1 MIRFIP
7 HLLCDLR
14 VLRAISF
21 QPIELGGFS
30 SATKWG
36 FGVGRCCCPL
46 SRSNCC
52 PALRHARSAPPLPLC
67 PALRSSRPAPP
78 RPSSPGILAPAP
90 PSLPSQLLP
99 CLVRVGQWGRGT
111 GQRNAEAGW
120 ARRGLAPG
128 WVSFQTSW
136 QRWTSRHCECG
147 SRPPARSWG
156 PVKRV
161 CFLLAWALNGEE
173 LSLNGN
179 LPLPWLEAGSPA
191 LQEGSLPSQPP
202 GKSNFSIYRSSLKHL
217 VCKES

>member
-78 RPSSPGILAPAP
+78 RPSSPVFGPQHRGPCPA
-90 PSLPSQLLP
+90 SSYGGLRT
-99 CLVRVGQWGRGT
+99 CGAVGLWGRGT
-111 GQRNAEAGW
+111 GLREAEGGRAG
-120 ARRGLAPG
+120 REVAPG
-128 WVSFQTSW
+128 WVSFRTRW
-136 QRWTSRHCECG
+136 QQRTSRRCECG
-147 SRPPARSWG
+147 SWSPAPVRG
-156 PVKRV
+156 PVKCV
-161 CFLLAWALNGEE
+161 CFLLAWALNGEA
-173 LSLNGN
+173 LSLNVKG
-179 LPLPWLEAGSPA
+179 PLD
-191 LQEGSLPSQPP
+191 
-202 GKSNFSIYRSSLKHL
+202 
-217 VCKES
+217 C